1 MGMRTKV
8 GALALLAG
16 LAIAVSGC
24 GDQTQTTASP
34 SSDGGDLPGRAFVS
48 TKVTEGGKPRA
59 LAPNTEITVQFTD
72 DGRLI
77 ANAGCNSMQSP
88 VDTGDGKLAM
98 SELAITDMGCD
109 QPRHNQDTWLAGL
122 LEAGPSWRLDTD
134 NLVVTSGETELVLLD
149 KEVAEPDRA
158 LEGTKWLVTTYYD
171 GEVARNNPAGGDD
184 GPYLTFADGKVTG
197 SGGCNRLS
205 GKATVDGETITF
217 EPIITTKMACADKG
231 KNTDETHIL
240 NVLKGKVS
248 FEIDA
253 GSLKLSNPD
262 GYGIGLAAK

>member
-16 LAIAVSGC
+16 LAIAVTGC
-24 GDQTQTTASP
+24 GGQTQTTAS
-34 SSDGGDLPGRAFVS
+34 DGDALTGRTFVS

-59 LAPNTEITVQFTD
+59 LAPGTVITVQFTD

-77 ANAGCNSMQSP
+77 ANAGCNTMQSP

-98 SELAITDMGCD
+98 PDLAITEMGCD
-109 QPRHNQDTWLAGL
+109 QPRHDQDTWLADL
-122 LEAGPSWRLDTD
+122 LQAEPSWRLDAD
-134 NLVVTSGETELVLLD
+134 NLFVTSGKTELVLLD
-149 KEVAEPDRA
+149 KEVATPDRA

-171 GEVARNNPAGGDD
+171 GEVARNQPASGDD
-184 GPYLTFADGKVTG
+184 APYLTFADGKVTG

-217 EPIITTKMACADKG
+217 EPIVTTKMACADKG
-231 KNTDETHIL
+231 RNTDETHIL
-240 NVLKGKVS
+240 NVLKGRVS

-253 GSLKLSNPD
+253 DALTLSNPE
-262 GYGIGLAAK
+262 GYGIGLVAK